1 MYDLGDNFKNE
12 HPENLKAYSKSIFKG
27 AKYRISILTE
37 RLVRLEYDA
46 EGKFYDMET
55 PIVKNRVFQYPQFVI
70 KEDEVYF
77 TVETKYMVLNYQKD
91 APFSNR
97 TLSATVV
104 GTENTWYYGD
114 NEVQNFKSCAKSL
127 DERTSMPPLN
137 KGLFSPMGYATI
149 DDSKSIF
156 IDPGSNILVNNLEN
170 HVDLYLFVYNK
181 DFGLCLRDYFQ
192 LSGMPELLPRYALG
206 NWWSKDT
213 DYNQN
218 DVIAVIDKFKRS
230 NIPMSVFLLDNNWS
244 KKDPEKYPKIVNTF
258 TFDPE
263 YFSQPE
269 ELIQMIHDRDVKLG
283 LKINP
288 AYGFYPM
295 DKYYETAKQY
305 IEADENGVIPFS
317 PWDARTMDLYLK
329 LFIHPLRATGVDL
342 FWNDYNINGDED
354 LFIINDY
361 MAKDMRGSGKRPIM
375 LSRNSGLAAH
385 RYNVLYSGRNCID
398 WNTLKLL
405 PIYNSTSA
413 NLGITWWSHDVG
425 GSIGG
430 IEDSDLYIRSIQ
442 LGVFS
447 PILRFNTQF
456 GKYFKREPWRWDVV
470 TNNIA
475 TYYLQL
481 RHRLI
486 PYLYSESYHYSK
498 TGSNLIK
505 PFYYTNLDLYDDPNY
520 VNQYYFGKAFMIS
533 PILSP
538 VDEELNRTIQK
549 YYMPDGTWYDFKTGK
564 RYPGNQKYISF
575 YKIEDYP
582 IFVESGSVIPL
593 AGEKSYMSYKNPV
606 DFDVHIFPGKSNTYR
621 LYEDDGDGFAYKNGR
636 YCITEFD
643 YNYRNSNYTLII
655 RPVEGEKDL
664 LPEKRDYRIIFR
676 NTKKADNVVV
686 YENENQIEY
695 GTMVTDTDFVVEIRD
710 VSSGSQITIN
720 CYGQDIEIDALMLI
734 KDDVESILSDLKIPT
749 VLKDRLAV
757 VMFDEN
763 TTLNDKRLAV
773 RKLRKDGLDKRSIKM
788 FLKILDYMEQ

>member
-1 MYDLGDNFKNE
+1 
-12 HPENLKAYSKSIFKG
+12 
-27 AKYRISILTE
+27 
-37 RLVRLEYDA
+37 
-46 EGKFYDMET
+46 
-55 PIVKNRVFQYPQFVI
+55 
-70 KEDEVYF
+70 
-77 TVETKYMVLNYQKD
+77 
-91 APFSNR
+91 
-97 TLSATVV
+97 
-104 GTENTWYYGD
+104 
-114 NEVQNFKSCAKSL
+114 
-127 DERTSMPPLN
+127 
-137 KGLFSPMGYATI
+137 
-149 DDSKSIF
+149 
-156 IDPGSNILVNNLEN
+156 
-170 HVDLYLFVYNK
+170 
-181 DFGLCLRDYFQ
+181 
-192 LSGMPELLPRYALG
+192 
-206 NWWSKDT
+206 
-213 DYNQN
+213 
-218 DVIAVIDKFKRS
+218 
-230 NIPMSVFLLDNNWS
+230 
-244 KKDPEKYPKIVNTF
+244 
-258 TFDPE
+258 
-263 YFSQPE
+263 
-269 ELIQMIHDRDVKLG
+269 
-283 LKINP
+283 
-288 AYGFYPM
+288 
-295 DKYYETAKQY
+295 
-305 IEADENGVIPFS
+305 
-317 PWDARTMDLYLK
+317 
-329 LFIHPLRATGVDL
+329 
-342 FWNDYNINGDED
+342 
-354 LFIINDY
+354 
-361 MAKDMRGSGKRPIM
+361 MRGDGKRPIM
-375 LSRNSGLAAH
+375 LSRNSGYAAH

-398 WNTLKLL
+398 WNTLKML

-413 NLGITWWSHDVG
+413 NLGVTWWSHDVG

-486 PYLYSESYHYSK
+486 PYIYSEAYQYSK
-498 TGSNLIK
+498 TGTTLIK

-533 PILSP
+533 PIISP

-593 AGEKSYMSYKNPV
+593 AGEKSFMSYKNPV
-606 DFDVHIFPGKSNTYR
+606 DFDIHIFPGKSNNYR
-621 LYEDDGDGFAYKNGR
+621 LYEDDGEGFAYKNGR
-636 YCITEFD
+636 DCITEFD

-655 RPVEGEKDL
+655 RPIEGDKTI

-676 NTKKADNVVV
+676 NTKKADNVIV

-695 GTMVTDTDFVVEIRD
+695 GTMVTDTDFIVEIKD
-710 VSSGSQITIN
+710 VSTSSQIVIN

-749 VLKDRLAV
+749 ILKDKLAI

-763 TTLNDKRLAV
+763 TTLNDKRIEV
-773 RKLRKDGLDKRSIKM
+773 RKLKREGLDRRSIKM

>member
-1 MYDLGDNFKNE
+1 MYDLGANFKNE
-12 HPENLKAYSKSIFKG
+12 HPENLKAFSKSVFKG
-27 AKYRISILTE
+27 AKYRITILTE
-37 RLVRLEYDA
+37 RLVRLEYDE

-55 PIVKNRVFQYPQFVI
+55 PIVKNRVFPYPQFVI

-77 TVETKYMVLNYQKD
+77 TVETKYMSLTYQKD
-91 APFSNR
+91 APFTGK
-97 TLSATVV
+97 TLTAKVL

-127 DERTSMPPLN
+127 DGQKSMPPLF

-156 IDPGSNILVNNLEN
+156 IDPGSNILVNNLTN
-170 HVDLYLFVYNK
+170 HIDLYLFVYNK
-181 DFGLCLRDYFQ
+181 DFGLCLRDYYV
-192 LSGMPELLPRYALG
+192 LSGLPELLPRYALG

-218 DVIAVIDKFKRS
+218 DVIALIDKFKRS
-230 NIPMSVFLLDNNWS
+230 YIPMSVFLLDNNWS
-244 KKDPEKYPKIVNTF
+244 KKDYEHYPNIQNTF

-269 ELIQMIHDRDVKLG
+269 ELIQMVHDRDIKLG

-288 AYGFYPM
+288 GYGFYPM
-295 DKYYETAKQY
+295 DQYYETAKQY
-305 IEADENGVIPFS
+305 IATDENGVIKFN

-329 LFIHPLRATGVDL
+329 LFIHPLKAKGIDL
-342 FWNDYNINGDED
+342 FWNDYNVERNED
-354 LFIINDY
+354 LYILNDY
-361 MAKDMRGSGKRPIM
+361 MAKDMRGDGKRPIM
-375 LSRNSGLAAH
+375 LSRNSGMAAH

-398 WNTLKLL
+398 WNTLKIL

-413 NLGITWWSHDVG
+413 NLGVTWWSHDVG

-430 IEDSDLYIRSIQ
+430 IEDSDLYLRSIQ

-447 PILRFNTQF
+447 PILRFNTQK

-486 PYLYSESYHYSK
+486 PYIYSEAYQYSK
-498 TGSNLIK
+498 TGSTLIK

-533 PILSP
+533 PIITPL
-538 VDEELNRTIQK
+538 DEILNRTIQK
-549 YYMPDGTWYDFKTGK
+549 YYMPDGVWYDFKTGK
-564 RYPGNQKYISF
+564 RYLGNHKYVSF

-582 IFVESGSVIPL
+582 IFVSGGSVIPL

-606 DFDVHIFPGKSNTYR
+606 DFDVHIFPGRSNNYR
-621 LYEDDGDGFAYKNGR
+621 LYEDDGDGFAYKSGR

-643 YNYRNSNYTLII
+643 YNYRHSNYTLII
-655 RPVEGEKDL
+655 RPIEGEPGL

-676 NTKKADNVVV
+676 NTKQADNVVV
-686 YENENQIEY
+686 YENEKEIEY
-695 GTMVTDTDFVVEIRD
+695 STLVTDSDFVVEIKD
-710 VSSGSQITIN
+710 VSTRSQITIN

-734 KDDVESILSDLKIPT
+734 KDDIEDILSDLKIET
-749 VLKDRLAV
+749 KLKDDLAKIV
-757 VMFDEN
+757 FNEELS
-763 TTLNDKRLAV
+763 TSEKRISV
-773 RKLRKDGLDKRSIKM
+773 RKLKKKGLDRRSVKI
-788 FLKILDYMEQ
+788 FLRLLEYMEM